1 MYSHTCVIVSI
12 GISLGA
18 PRYAEMSMEEL
29 ELSTKE
35 GEYEKATG
43 SLTISEYF
51 YFLIDSN

>member
-18 PRYAEMSMEEL
+18 PTYAEMGMEEL
-29 ELSTKE
+29 GLSTKE

-43 SLTISEYF
+43 SLTTSEYF
-51 YFLIDSN
+51 CFLIDSN